1 MAAKPTPRKKKARLS
16 VTVPPAIRA
25 KAQRMAKERGVTV
38 SRLLEL
44 LVIEEKGRIDAGHPT
59 DLNSP
64 ELVAELRR
72 LGVFRQEKKEP
83 GTRTSLERR
92 R

>member
-1 MAAKPTPRKKKARLS
+1 MPKKKTRLS
-16 VTVPPAIRA
+16 VTVPNAIWA

-59 DLNSP
+59 DLHSP
-64 ELVAELRR
+64 ALERELVRM
-72 LGVFRQEKKEP
+72 GVIAPKKWKIKD
-83 GTRTSLERR
+83 
-92 R
+92 